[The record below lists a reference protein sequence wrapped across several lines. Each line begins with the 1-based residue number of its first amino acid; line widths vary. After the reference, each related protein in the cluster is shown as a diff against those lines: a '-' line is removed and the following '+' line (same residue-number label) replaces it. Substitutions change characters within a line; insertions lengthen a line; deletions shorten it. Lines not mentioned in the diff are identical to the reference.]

1 MERGRGSVAGGGGEG
16 FRVYET
22 PSPCFRVFKMDEKY
36 LGDFLKPPKLS
47 LDYFFSS
54 PNWEVTITTQGDG
67 VSLPFPSPQT
77 LTSYLLQTPKDTL
90 KDFQRRN

>member
-1 MERGRGSVAGGGGEG
+1 MCLGGVVWREGGEVWRGGEG
-16 FRVYET
+16 FRVYEI

-67 VSLPFPSPQT
+67 ASLPFPSLPPKPSPPMSSK
-77 LTSYLLQTPKDTL
+77 LPKTP
-90 KDFQRRN
+90 